1 MTNEPPAELRDAFGL
16 WQHEGRHPLTT
27 IHGYAQLLER
37 EHLGPLTEQQRQA
50 IDHILTH
57 TQRALEVWHRM
68 SAYWH
73 ARYTTRTPESVVVS
87 ALLDEIKR
95 WLQPYPV
102 ALALRVPDQLPT
114 VSGHQQQLVTALS
127 YLLYPL
133 DYPQGCTNSTLQLTM
148 QVQEHRRL
156 ETQLTSAL
164 QLPIQEQDTADWLW
178 YPGSCFNTAAIIL
191 QQHGSSITTSRTAEG
206 MIFAF
211 KLPIIPS

>member
-1 MTNEPPAELRDAFGL
+1 MTIEPPPELRDAFGL

-37 EHLGPLTEQQRQA
+37 EHLGSLTEQQRQA
-50 IDHILTH
+50 IDNILTH

-73 ARYTTRTPESVVVS
+73 ARYTAQAPEPVVVS

-102 ALALRVPDQLPT
+102 VLALRAPDQLPS
-114 VSGHQQQLVTALS
+114 VSGQQQQLVTALC
-127 YLLYPL
+127 YLLFPP
-133 DYPQGCTNSTLQLTM
+133 DHPQDCTNSALQITM
-148 QVQEHRRL
+148 QVQEDRWL
-156 ETQLTSAL
+156 ETHLTSAL
-164 QLPIQEQDTADWLW
+164 QLPIEEQGTADWLW
-178 YPGSCFNTAAIIL
+178 YPGSCCNTAAIIL
-191 QQHGSSITTSRTAEG
+191 QQHGSSITTSRTTEG